1 MPLTVREE
9 SLLAELNRRRHLKPR
24 EKMTV
29 DHNGN
34 VVIRKTNDAEPIMD
48 AVKSYG
54 DFIDRYSTRKL
65 AQRMIGSIDPITAQ
79 LWAQESGL
87 KIGTKAFAQFAMK
100 RLKNDIDYRRF
111 KVGG

>member
-1 MPLTVREE
+1 
-9 SLLAELNRRRHLKPR
+9 
-24 EKMTV
+24 MTV

-65 AQRMIGSIDPITAQ
+65 AQRMIGSIDPSTAQ